1 MVVTISN
8 RSTLPA
14 LRERKRLRAM
24 KRVQREAA
32 ARFAERGFD
41 AVTVEEIADAA
52 DVSPMSIYRW
62 FGTKEALV
70 IWDEFDPPILAAVA
84 ERLPADGPLTA
95 VRDGVVEV
103 LGDIYDRERGISLQR
118 AQLIYREPALMAAAD
133 RNGRMLRSALVDLF
147 VERAGMAPHHAQVA
161 AALATTLLEVAID
174 AWQRDDG
181 RRPLADLLTE
191 TFAAHEE
198 LGR

>member
-1 MVVTISN
+1 M
-8 RSTLPA
+8 
-14 LRERKRLRAM
+14 RERKRLQAM
-24 KRVQREAA
+24 KHVQREAV

-41 AVTVEEIADAA
+41 AVTVEEIAVAA
-52 DVSPMSIYRW
+52 EVSPMSIYRW

-84 ERLPADGPLTA
+84 DRLPADGPLTA
-95 VRDGVVEV
+95 VHDGVVDL
-103 LGDIYDRERGISLQR
+103 LGDVYHRERGISLQR
-118 AQLIYREPALMAAAD
+118 AQLIHREPALMAAAD

-147 VERAGMAPHHAQVA
+147 VDRAGMARRDSNVA
-161 AALATTLLEVAID
+161 AAVATTLLEVAID
-174 AWQRDDG
+174 AWQREDG

-198 LGR
+198 LAR